1 MIVAVQEISITQL
14 AALIDS
20 RSESI
25 RVIDVR
31 EAHEYSAG
39 HIPGAVNVPLSIIV
53 DNVDAFRG
61 EGELYVV
68 CQLGG
73 RSAKA
78 CEFLSPQGVVGTNVA
93 GGTGAWIELG
103 RPVVDGLNPG

>member
-1 MIVAVQEISITQL
+1 MIVAVPEISISQL

-20 RSESI
+20 RAESI
-25 RVIDVR
+25 RVVDVR
-31 EAHEYSAG
+31 EEHEYIAG
-39 HIPGAVNVPLSIIV
+39 HIPGAVNVPLSVIV

-78 CEFLSPQGVVGTNVA
+78 CEFLAPHGVVGTNIA

-103 RPVVDGLNPG
+103 RPVVDGSIPG